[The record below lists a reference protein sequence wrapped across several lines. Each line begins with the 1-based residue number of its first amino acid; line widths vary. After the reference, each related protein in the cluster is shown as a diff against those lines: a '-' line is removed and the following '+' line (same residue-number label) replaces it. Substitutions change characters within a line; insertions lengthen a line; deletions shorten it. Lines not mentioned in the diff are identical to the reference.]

1 VCLIRKKASLGY
13 LMTVKIQEFDA
24 EKRRKKQ
31 TNKMLLYFLICRLF
45 KKAGTIT
52 QHSKASG

>member
-1 VCLIRKKASLGY
+1 
-13 LMTVKIQEFDA
+13 MTVKIQEFDA